1 MIPHGCAGS
10 PTTEIALKLPASIR
24 AAWPAPAPGWQL
36 EWTTTGDQADQGG
49 ETAPRIDIVRW
60 WDGDLPDGELGELR
74 IRLALPDEP
83 GTVLAIPAVQTC
95 ADGET
100 RWIQVPAAGERPD
113 DLAEPAP
120 TITLTAAAGD
130 AAAAPADDGDRSGL
144 VLGAAALA
152 VALGAVAL
160 VVASRPSTRSGTD
173 QSNRSRGRSGSAC
186 TAAGGSEPVQC
197 ARWSWN
203 TALAPSPTRTHSGV
217 AAAPSSGASGW
228 RSAFS
233 ATAGEA
239 RFSQVPSSSRR
250 RYGSPP

>member
-1 MIPHGCAGS
+1 MVRPGAIAAALAALALLPASALGHVGIEPATAPAGSEATFTVMIPHGCAGS

-24 AAWPAPAPGWQL
+24 TAWPAPAPGWQL

-83 GTVLAIPAVQTC
+83 GAVLAIPAVQTC

-100 RWIQVPAAGERPD
+100 RWIQVPAAGESPD

-130 AAAAPADDGDRSGL
+130 AAAVPADGGGRSDL
-144 VLGAAALA
+144 ALGAAALA

-160 VVASRPSTRSGTD
+160 VVALRSRP
-173 QSNRSRGRSGSAC
+173 
-186 TAAGGSEPVQC
+186 
-197 ARWSWN
+197 
-203 TALAPSPTRTHSGV
+203 
-217 AAAPSSGASGW
+217 
-228 RSAFS
+228 
-233 ATAGEA
+233 
-239 RFSQVPSSSRR
+239 RR
-250 RYGSPP
+250 